1 MASNVNPTVR
11 RRRLGQELRRLRE
24 LKGMTAEEVAER
36 LLVSQSKISRLE
48 NGRRSISQRDVR
60 DLCGVYEVEDHRIV
74 DSLMQMAKD
83 SRQQGWWHA
92 FGDIPYSVYIGL
104 ETDAASL
111 RVYDPQ
117 VVPGLLQTPQ
127 YAEALIA
134 GALPETVPADVE
146 KRVNVRLRRQ
156 ERVKATE
163 NPLRLWVVIDE
174 AALRRTI
181 GGKQLMID
189 QLESLIDQSRLPH
202 VTVQVLPFSM
212 GAHPGINGQYAILE
226 FPDASDSSVV
236 YIEGVTSDL
245 YLEKA
250 NDVQK
255 YSVMYEHSAGAGP
268 ECGPDP
274 GIHHRDR
281 QGVRRWN
288 GLLSAGIGRLGAEA
302 RHGTPRAHRG
312 GRPSRNMP
320 SGRVNGR
327 PAARRLRVASIT
339 PTENAGRERPT
350 RENRSEH
357 GNSSGRHGHLDQV
370 LVLHRKRR
378 MR

>member
-1 MASNVNPTVR
+1 VASNVNPTVR

-111 RVYDPQ
+111 RVYEPQ
-117 VVPGLLQTPQ
+117 VVPGLLQTRQ

-134 GALPETVPADVE
+134 GALPESGTTDVE
-146 KRVNVRLRRQ
+146 KRVSVRVRRQ
-156 ERVKATE
+156 ERLNDAE
-163 NPLRLWVVIDE
+163 HPLRLWVVIDE
-174 AALRRTI
+174 AALRRLV
-181 GGKQLMID
+181 GDKQLMRE
-189 QLESLIDQSRLPH
+189 QLEHLVELSQLPH
-202 VTVQVLPFSM
+202 VTVQVLPFEM

-226 FPDASDSSVV
+226 FPDTSDSSVV

-255 YSVMYEHSAGAGP
+255 YSVMYEHLRAQALNV
-268 ECGPDP
+268 D
-274 GIHHRDR
+274 HTR
-281 QGVRRWN
+281 QFI
-288 GLLSAGIGRLGAEA
+288 ADIAKEYA
-302 RHGTPRAHRG
+302 R
-312 GRPSRNMP
+312 
-320 SGRVNGR
+320 
-327 PAARRLRVASIT
+327 
-339 PTENAGRERPT
+339 
-350 RENRSEH
+350 
-357 GNSSGRHGHLDQV
+357 
-370 LVLHRKRR
+370 
-378 MR
+378 

>member
-1 MASNVNPTVR
+1 MASSVNPTVR

-60 DLCGVYEVEDHRIV
+60 DLCGVYEVDDHRVV

-111 RVYDPQ
+111 RVYEPQ
-117 VVPGLLQTPQ
+117 IVPGLLQTRQ

-134 GALPETVPADVE
+134 GALPETPVSDVE
-146 KRVNVRLRRQ
+146 KRVQVRLRRQ
-156 ERVKATE
+156 ERIATPD
-163 NPLRLWVVIDE
+163 NPLRLWAVVDE
-174 AALRRTI
+174 AALRRVV
-181 GGKQLMID
+181 GNEQLMRD
-189 QLESLIDQSRLPH
+189 QLEFLVEQSQLPH

-212 GAHPGINGQYAILE
+212 GAHPGITGHYAVLE

-250 NDVQK
+250 NDVHK
-255 YSVMYEHSAGAGP
+255 YTVMYEH
-268 ECGPDP
+268 
-274 GIHHRDR
+274 
-281 QGVRRWN
+281 
-288 GLLSAGIGRLGAEA
+288 L
-302 RHGTPRAHRG
+302 RAQAL
-312 GRPSRNMP
+312 N
-320 SGRVNGR
+320 VDQ
-327 PAARRLRVASIT
+327 
-339 PTENAGRERPT
+339 T
-350 RENRSEH
+350 REFIEDIAKGYAR
-357 GNSSGRHGHLDQV
+357 
-370 LVLHRKRR
+370 
-378 MR
+378 

>member
-1 MASNVNPTVR
+1 MSVAPNVNPTVR

-60 DLCGVYEVEDHRIV
+60 DLCGVYEVDDHRIV

-111 RVYDPQ
+111 RVYEPQ

-134 GALPETVPADVE
+134 GALPESSPSEID
-146 KRVNVRLRRQ
+146 KRVNVRMRRQ
-156 ERVKATE
+156 ARVTDLDR
-163 NPLRLWVVIDE
+163 PLRLWAVLDE
-174 AALRRTI
+174 SALRRVV
-181 GGKQLMID
+181 GGTTLMRE
-189 QLESLIDQSRLPH
+189 QLEYLVELSQLPH
-202 VTVQVLPFSM
+202 VTVQVLPFEM

-226 FPDASDSSVV
+226 FPDAADSSVV

-245 YLEKA
+245 YLEKS
-250 NDVQK
+250 NDVHK
-255 YSVMYEHSAGAGP
+255 YTVMYEHLRAQALNADQTRIFIENIAKSY
-268 ECGPDP
+268 
-274 GIHHRDR
+274 
-281 QGVRRWN
+281 
-288 GLLSAGIGRLGAEA
+288 A
-302 RHGTPRAHRG
+302 R
-312 GRPSRNMP
+312 
-320 SGRVNGR
+320 
-327 PAARRLRVASIT
+327 
-339 PTENAGRERPT
+339 
-350 RENRSEH
+350 
-357 GNSSGRHGHLDQV
+357 
-370 LVLHRKRR
+370 
-378 MR
+378 

>member
-60 DLCGVYEVEDHRIV
+60 DLCTVYEVEDHRIV

-111 RVYDPQ
+111 RVYEPQ
-117 VVPGLLQTPQ
+117 VVPGLLQTRS
-127 YAEALIA
+127 YAEALVA
-134 GALPETVPADVE
+134 GALPESGTSDVE
-146 KRVNVRLRRQ
+146 KRVSVRLRRQ
-156 ERVKATE
+156 ERIKDAE
-163 NPLRLWVVIDE
+163 HPLRLWVVIDE
-174 AALRRTI
+174 AALRRLI
-181 GGKQLMID
+181 GDKTLMCE
-189 QLESLIDQSRLPH
+189 QLEHLVELSQLPH
-202 VTVQVLPFSM
+202 VTVQVLPFEM

-255 YSVMYEHSAGAGP
+255 YSVMYEHLRAQALNA
-268 ECGPDP
+268 DQT
-274 GIHHRDR
+274 R
-281 QGVRRWN
+281 QFIEDIAKGY
-288 GLLSAGIGRLGAEA
+288 A
-302 RHGTPRAHRG
+302 R
-312 GRPSRNMP
+312 
-320 SGRVNGR
+320 
-327 PAARRLRVASIT
+327 
-339 PTENAGRERPT
+339 
-350 RENRSEH
+350 
-357 GNSSGRHGHLDQV
+357 
-370 LVLHRKRR
+370 
-378 MR
+378 

>member
-83 SRQQGWWHA
+83 SRQQGWWHS

-117 VVPGLLQTPQ
+117 VVPGLLQTRG
-127 YAEALIA
+127 YAEALIN
-134 GALPETVPADVE
+134 GALPETTPQDIE
-146 KRVNVRLRRQ
+146 KRVQVRMRRQ
-156 ERVKATE
+156 ERIQAPEV
-163 NPLRLWVVIDE
+163 PLRLWTVLDE
-174 AALRRTI
+174 AALRRGV
-181 GGKQLMID
+181 GGKNIMRE
-189 QLESLIDQSRLPH
+189 QLEHLVEQSQLPH
-202 VTVQVLPFSM
+202 VTVQVIPFEM
-212 GAHPGINGQYAILE
+212 GAHPGLNGQYAILE
-226 FPDASDSSVV
+226 FPDAADSSVV

-255 YSVMYEHSAGAGP
+255 YSVMYEHLRAQALNVEQS
-268 ECGPDP
+268 
-274 GIHHRDR
+274 R
-281 QGVRRWN
+281 QFI
-288 GLLSAGIGRLGAEA
+288 SEIAKEYA
-302 RHGTPRAHRG
+302 R
-312 GRPSRNMP
+312 
-320 SGRVNGR
+320 
-327 PAARRLRVASIT
+327 
-339 PTENAGRERPT
+339 
-350 RENRSEH
+350 
-357 GNSSGRHGHLDQV
+357 
-370 LVLHRKRR
+370 
-378 MR
+378 